1 MQYFA
6 AVRILAIL
14 SLLIF
19 ANSLIAQTNSI
30 YRLPEGTRIRVKV
43 DTEVTSRVASVDDTF
58 LAVVAAPVLVRDIV
72 MLPAGTVVEGRVTGV
87 TPAGPA
93 GRVGALDVIFE
104 TLRILGTTRRIQATL
119 AVHPRNE
126 GKRTF
131 NLLAVLGGT
140 AAGAGIGAAS
150 SARGSLIGAGVGAA
164 AGTLVALA
172 RTGPE
177 AKIEQGVEFEIELK
191 KEVVLPVTDY

>member
-1 MQYFA
+1 MQHFA
-6 AVRILAIL
+6 AVRILTTL
-14 SLLIF
+14 SLLII
-19 ANSLIAQTNSI
+19 ANSLVAQTDSI
-30 YRLPEGTRIRVKV
+30 YRLPAGTRIRLKV

-58 LAVVAAPVLVRDIV
+58 LAVVAYPVLIRDVV
-72 MLPAGTVVEGRVTGV
+72 MLPVGTVLEGRVTGV

-104 TLRILGTTRRIQATL
+104 TLRISGTTRGIEATL
-119 AVHPRNE
+119 AVAPRNE

-150 SARGSLIGAGVGAA
+150 SARGSLIGAGVGAV

-177 AKIEQGVEFEIELK
+177 AKIEPGAEFEIELK